1 MIKDNIK
8 LGYILNKYR
17 LKSKL
22 DINQIADKISTNVDY
37 IIALEKG
44 SYKVFQTLNQAIP
57 IIRKLSYVLGL
68 KYQILIELYTREYE
82 VYWDLQKQKSSI
94 PKLVINNN
102 LVRLSFSFSILG
114 IIVGYLILQV
124 YQIRYSPAITLANE
138 NIHQIYN
145 ENQYKLEGKLTR
157 ADNLT
162 LNGQKVTIKGDGK
175 FEVLLNLEKGEN
187 RIELSVKK
195 DNQVLKTIQKIIY
208 KE

>member
-44 SYKVFQTLNQAIP
+44 NYKVFQTLNQAIP

-145 ENQYKLEGKLTR
+145 ENQYKLEGQLTR

-162 LNGQKVTIKGDGK
+162 LNGQKVTIKEDGK

>member
-1 MIKDNIK
+1 MNKDNIK
-8 LGYILNKYR
+8 LGYILYKYR

-22 DINQIADKISTNVDY
+22 DINQIADKISTNTDY

-44 SYKVFQTLNQAIP
+44 NYKVFQTLNQAIP

-82 VYWDLQKQKSSI
+82 IYWDLQKQKSSI

-102 LVRLSFSFSILG
+102 LVRVSFSFSIVG
-114 IIVGYLILQV
+114 IIVGYLIFQL

-138 NIHQIYN
+138 NIYQIYN
-145 ENQYKLEGKLTR
+145 QNQYKLEGELTR

-162 LNGQKVTIKGDGK
+162 LNGQKVTIKEDGK

-187 RIELSVKK
+187 RIELAVKK

-208 KE
+208 KQ

>member
-22 DINQIADKISTNVDY
+22 DINQIAEKISTNIDY

-44 SYKVFQTLNQAIP
+44 NYKVFQTLNQAIP

-138 NIHQIYN
+138 NIYQIYN

-162 LNGQKVTIKGDGK
+162 LNGQKVTIKEDGK

-208 KE
+208 KQ

>member
-17 LKSKL
+17 LKFKL
-22 DINQIADKISTNVDY
+22 DINQIAEKISTNIDY

-44 SYKVFQTLNQAIP
+44 NYKVFQTLNQAIP

-138 NIHQIYN
+138 NIYQIYN

-162 LNGQKVTIKGDGK
+162 LNGQKVTIKEDGK

-208 KE
+208 KQ

>member
-44 SYKVFQTLNQAIP
+44 NYKVFQTLNQAIP

-145 ENQYKLEGKLTR
+145 ENQYKLEGQLTR

-162 LNGQKVTIKGDGK
+162 LNGQKVTIKEDGK
-175 FEVLLNLEKGEN
+175 FQVLLNLEKGEN